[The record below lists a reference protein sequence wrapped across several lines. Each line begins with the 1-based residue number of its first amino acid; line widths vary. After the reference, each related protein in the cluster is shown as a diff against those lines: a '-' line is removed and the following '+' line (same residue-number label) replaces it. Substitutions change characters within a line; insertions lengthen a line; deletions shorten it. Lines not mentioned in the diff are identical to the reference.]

1 MASSEALGARL
12 REARQRLG
20 YSLADV
26 AGTTG
31 LSVSW
36 LSRVE
41 RGQIDVS
48 FTRLMAL
55 VGCYDVS
62 VAELV
67 ADVARPGAQVV
78 RASETR
84 PTLTSVEGYSIA
96 LLAASRG
103 KRMMPMLTTYRPGVE
118 RREFVTSEGEEFVY
132 VLEGR
137 LRLELADGEAIVL
150 DPGDSTYYSALVPH
164 RLTAVG
170 DVPARAVAVVTPP
183 W

>member
-1 MASSEALGARL
+1 MTSSETLGARL
-12 REARQRLG
+12 RDARQRLG

-48 FTRLMAL
+48 FTRLIQL
-55 VGCYDVS
+55 VGCYDLS

-67 ADVARPGAQVV
+67 ADVAPPGAQVV

-84 PTLTSVEGYSIA
+84 PSLTSVEGYSIA

-103 KRMMPMLTTYRPGVE
+103 NRMMPMLSTYRPGVE
-118 RREFVTSEGEEFVY
+118 RREFVTAEGEEFVY

-137 LRLELADGEAIVL
+137 LRLEFADGEAIVL

-170 DVPARAVAVVTPP
+170 DAPARAVAVVTPP